1 MNLRCGFCQNP
12 YTLGRTEILAALQ
25 YLETEN
31 LTHYDAHCPRC
42 RRATPILREKLEM
55 AMPNWK
61 EELKAAVKQPA
72 AAAIQPAEARPA
84 QEMKKAAEGP
94 AAKASAKKA
103 GASAPAAK
111 KPSRKRS
118 R

>member
-25 YLETEN
+25 QMESEN

-42 RRATPILREKLEM
+42 RRATPILRQKLEM

-61 EELKAAVKQPA
+61 DELKTAVKQPA
-72 AAAIQPAEARPA
+72 PAPIQPAEARPA
-84 QEMKKAAEGP
+84 DEMKKAVEKP
-94 AAKASAKKA
+94 AARPSVKKA
-103 GASAPAAK
+103 GVAPASR
-111 KPSRKRS
+111 KPARKRS